1 MSITLA
7 ATLIGGVGLFLL
19 GMGLM
24 THGLKLAAG
33 QALRKILGAWTRTV
47 LRGVVA
53 GFGVTALVQSSSAV
67 TVAVIGFVNAG
78 LLTLAQSIGVIYG
91 SNIGTTVTGW
101 IVAAVGLDVDLKA
114 LALPLVGLGMI
125 LQLTG
130 KGTRRASLG
139 EALAGFGI
147 FFLGIEILQQAF
159 QGLGASLPLDQLGRY
174 GFWSVLI
181 FLGVGCGLTILMQSS
196 SAAMAVVLTAAAGG
210 FVDLT
215 AAAAAVIGANL
226 GTTSTAALSVL
237 GATANAKR
245 VAAAHVVFNA
255 VTAATALILLPI
267 MLPLLEKLAALI
279 GPDAGPAVL
288 LALFHTMFNV
298 LGVAVMWP
306 LTPRLVRFLR
316 RRVGRVRDEAGA
328 PRYLDKTV
336 LAAPELA
343 LDALALELA
352 RIGETNRSMA
362 REVLAPKGASCRLLE
377 PDKQA
382 LDSLIAA
389 VRDFC
394 ASLQQ
399 AVLPAALAQKLPA
412 ALRICQYH
420 TTAADLALELS
431 RQEDD
436 EPETCATETEQARA
450 GFVESALQL
459 LQAAD
464 APCSAE
470 FARSE
475 AGLAE
480 FGERYHQLK
489 AALLADGGAG
499 RTPIAVMVRRLE
511 RYSAVHRM
519 IEQNAKAAMF
529 WAQMRGAA
537 NVCPNAPSP
546 SNFAWNQP
554 W

>member
-1 MSITLA
+1 MSINLA

-47 LRGVVA
+47 LRGIVA

-78 LLTLAQSIGVIYG
+78 LLSLAQSIGVIYG

-101 IVAAVGLDVDLKA
+101 IVAALGLDVDLKA
-114 LALPLVGLGMI
+114 LALPLVGLGMV

-139 EALAGFGI
+139 EALAGFGV

-159 QGLGASLPLDQLGRY
+159 QGLGASLPLDRLGSH
-174 GFWSVLI
+174 GLWSVLI

-210 FVDLT
+210 FVDLPS
-215 AAAAAVIGANL
+215 AAAAVIGANI

-237 GATANAKR
+237 GATTNAKR
-245 VAAAHVVFNA
+245 VAAAHVVFNS
-255 VTAATALILLPI
+255 VTAATALILLPAI
-267 MLPLLEKLAALI
+267 LPVLEKLAALI
-279 GPDAGPAVL
+279 GHNAGPAVL
-288 LALFHTMFNV
+288 LALFHTIFNI

-306 LTPRLVRFLR
+306 LTPRLVRFLQHR
-316 RRVGRVRDEAGA
+316 IGRAKDEASR

-352 RIGETNRSMA
+352 RIGETNRNMA
-362 REVLAPKGASCRLLE
+362 REVLAPQSASPRLLE
-377 PDKQA
+377 SDKLAQ
-382 LDSLIAA
+382 DSLIAA
-389 VRDFC
+389 ARNFC

-412 ALRICQYH
+412 ALRICQYYA
-420 TTAADLALELS
+420 TAADLALTLS
-431 RQEDD
+431 RQTGEA
-436 EPETCATETEQARA
+436 PGICAPATEQARA
-450 GFVESALQL
+450 GFIEAALQL

-475 AGLAE
+475 ASLAE
-480 FGERYHQLK
+480 FDERYQQLK
-489 AALLADGGAG
+489 AALLSDGGAG
-499 RTPIAVMVRRLE
+499 QTPITSMVEQLE
-511 RYSAVHRM
+511 RYSAIRRM

-537 NVCPNAPSP
+537 EVCPNAPSP